1 VYRIIGKL
9 PEWLN
14 ILSANALV
22 RQHLGCEPIEIF
34 LVRPCYDPFDPVRD
48 IRVGIALD
56 LIPIV
61 LEHQLF
67 DAICVEHFME
77 VNMAEHDKYRVM
89 IERFV
94 DGGFIPFVLCEL
106 L

>member
-1 VYRIIGKL
+1 MYRIIGKL

-34 LVRPCYDPFDPVRD
+34 LVRPGHDLLDPACD
-48 IRVGIALD
+48 IRAGLALD

-77 VNMAEHDKYRVM
+77 VNMAEHYEHRIT
-89 IERFV
+89 IERLVHGRFLPL
-94 DGGFIPFVLCEL
+94 FLR
-106 L
+106 

>member
-1 VYRIIGKL
+1 MYRIIGKL

-34 LVRPCYDPFDPVRD
+34 LVRPGHDLLDPACD

-61 LEHQLF
+61 LEQQLF
-67 DAICVEHFME
+67 DPVGVEHLVVEKMP
-77 VNMAEHDKYRVM
+77 EHYEHRIT
-89 IERFV
+89 IERLVHGRFLPL
-94 DGGFIPFVLCEL
+94 FLR
-106 L
+106 